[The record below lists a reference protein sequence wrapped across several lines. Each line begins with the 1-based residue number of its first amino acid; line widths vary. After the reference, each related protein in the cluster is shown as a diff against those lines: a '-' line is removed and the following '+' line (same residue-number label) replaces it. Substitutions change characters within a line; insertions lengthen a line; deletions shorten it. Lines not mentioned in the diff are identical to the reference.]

1 MPHRLSMDEEK
12 LIADA
17 VLEFQDNGTPLSQA
31 AILNLAMTFIKP
43 FRLTPAV
50 YWISKM
56 TDPETF
62 VGTGTKTVLIFPE

>member
-12 LIADA
+12 LITDA

-50 YWISKM
+50 YWIQR
-56 TDPETF
+56 
-62 VGTGTKTVLIFPE
+62 